1 MNVNGFT
8 AVSPR
13 VDFQAESDELVISVW
28 TTPITKSVFTLPKS
42 GGVTNGMI
50 PTLVTPI
57 PLQESEGEIIMW
69 GNSHTNYTKSLL
81 VKRARLSV
89 YKSHQRQ
96 HSWGFSSRYSWKL

>member
-1 MNVNGFT
+1 MV
-8 AVSPR
+8 
-13 VDFQAESDELVISVW
+13 LIS
-28 TTPITKSVFTLPKS
+28 
-42 GGVTNGMI
+42 GVI

-69 GNSHTNYTKSLL
+69 GGSHTNYTKPLP

-96 HSWGFSSRYSWKL
+96 RSWVFFFQIFMETPTFVKLGGKC